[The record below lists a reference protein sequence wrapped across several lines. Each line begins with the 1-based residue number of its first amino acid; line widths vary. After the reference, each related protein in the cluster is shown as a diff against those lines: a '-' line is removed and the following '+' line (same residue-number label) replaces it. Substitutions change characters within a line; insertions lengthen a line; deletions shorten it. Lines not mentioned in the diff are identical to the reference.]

1 MAEQGINGKIRTY
14 YKFYGNTR
22 NLTVKYWQ
30 NKEYTINPMAIQGI
44 ISRSYWQNKEQH
56 NN

>member
-1 MAEQGINGKIRTY
+1 MAEQGINGKIRTC
-14 YKFYGNTR
+14 YKSYGNTR